1 LARRSSSARG
11 FTRWLARHGHTATDI
26 GARLR
31 APTVRNGLPRVLTS
45 TQISH
50 ILERLAARA
59 DTGDP
64 VAIRDHAIVELL
76 YASALRVSELAG
88 LTLRDIDHGRL
99 TLRVTGKG
107 NK

>member
-1 LARRSSSARG
+1 
-11 FTRWLARHGHTATDI
+11 
-26 GARLR
+26 
-31 APTVRNGLPRVLTS
+31 
-45 TQISH
+45 
-50 ILERLAARA
+50 ARA

-107 NK
+107 SKERVVPYGTPARDALERYLGEAREPLRSRRTTTAPADPGEAVFLGARGAPINERTI